1 MKSAWHQ
8 SCTLKPWRSLEKPYF
23 PLKFLKK
30 KNFLQIMM
38 AVILSPVLPAND
50 IMSKE
55 PDWNKSKVIH
65 SAFSF
70 FINEE
75 TKRTLSFFS
84 RSWWRCSYDYL
95 VTHIFFSQL
104 WINLKIKQ
112 SASKRKGPWGLLKI
126 KVPCLLVE
134 GVSLTFVV
142 PRQYFPRS
150 TDGKIWQ
157 HWKFLLPRTNSN
169 KMLIMKIM
177 SRTGCEMRTTWHLW
191 IKIIP

>member
-1 MKSAWHQ
+1 
-8 SCTLKPWRSLEKPYF
+8 
-23 PLKFLKK
+23 
-30 KNFLQIMM
+30 
-38 AVILSPVLPAND
+38 
-50 IMSKE
+50 MSKE

-169 KMLIMKIM
+169 KMLIMKTCQGQDVKWGQLDTFELKQYLKKIDNETTHRSM
-177 SRTGCEMRTTWHLW
+177 MTMERNKFNCEILTPASLSSHEGLTSLPYLY
-191 IKIIP
+191 K